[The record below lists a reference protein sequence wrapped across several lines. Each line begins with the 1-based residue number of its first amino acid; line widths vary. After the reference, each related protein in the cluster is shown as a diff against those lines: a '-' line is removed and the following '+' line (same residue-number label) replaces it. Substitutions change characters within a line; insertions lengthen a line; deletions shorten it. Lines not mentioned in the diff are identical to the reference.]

1 MENIIKQ
8 VCDGDVQ
15 LDNCTECGIEIES
28 GEECCEACL
37 ESMLSDYRDMQDTYR
52 KLYMYR

>member
-37 ESMLSDYRDMQDTYR
+37 ENMLSDYRDMQDTYR